1 MSALDTVF
9 AALQSMGCSPRKTK
23 DGYQAKCPAHED
35 STPSLSVTQTDGKVL
50 LHCHAGCTPQD
61 VTHALG
67 LGMADLFDDTGGR
80 VAPSPSQRNTAT
92 GLTLEQ
98 YAQAKRLPL
107 DFLKRLGV
115 SEISYFNDQA
125 VRIPY
130 IDENG
135 DLKATR
141 FRTALDGP
149 ERFKWKKGS
158 KPMLYGL
165 NRLKDACAERFV
177 VLVEGESDAQTLW
190 FHGIPA
196 LGIPGSSSWKDEWA
210 DHLNDVETVYVVR
223 EPDGAGKAMVEKIGQ
238 GQLRA
243 KLRILDL
250 APWKDPSEMHIA
262 GEAEFV
268 ERLSKS
274 RSEST
279 SLDETQI
286 EEAKRA
292 GEEAW
297 KMCKDIAENND
308 ILQEFAYEIG
318 HNVSGDLDNAK
329 ILFLVMVSRLFG
341 KPCSAVVK
349 GESGSGKSYLVQ
361 QVLQFFP
368 PSAYLS
374 LTGMSPK
381 ALLYL
386 DESLKH
392 RMLIVAEVQHDASEF
407 HDYAL
412 RSILSE
418 GRLVYK
424 TVESTSRGNQTRALE
439 CEGPTGLITTTTAS
453 SIHPENETRLISLKV
468 SYTPESGRESMLR
481 TAEIVNRHNEPDR
494 SSWQAL
500 QVWLESG
507 DRRVVVPYAKSLSR
521 LFPAALPRAHRD
533 FMQVLTLVKA
543 HALLHRQH
551 RDRDGDGCI
560 VATTEDYAV
569 VAGLIDGPLSQTYA
583 SNVSRSVRDTV
594 LSVQALL
601 ADGHDPVTQ
610 ADLAKRWNIDPS
622 NVSRRVSKAI
632 ELGYVRNTE
641 TRAGHAQRLVLG
653 DPLPDKSVLPSA
665 DEVLRACALAKGDPL
680 PPPPSSEPTDRG
692 DGFFMS

>member
-1 MSALDTVF
+1 LSALDTILK
-9 AALQSMGCSPRKTK
+9 ALRSKGCSPRKTK
-23 DGYQAKCPAHED
+23 DGYQAKCPAHDD
-35 STPSLSVTQTDGKVL
+35 SNPSLSVKQADGKVL
-50 LHCHAGCTPQD
+50 LHCHAGCTTQD
-61 VTHALG
+61 VTQALG
-67 LGMADLFDDTGGR
+67 LCMADLFDDTGGEL
-80 VAPSPSQRNTAT
+80 ALSPSRSDTAT
-92 GLTLEQ
+92 GLTLKR
-98 YAQAKRLPL
+98 YAEAKKLPVG
-107 DFLKRLGV
+107 FLRGLGLADAAYYNPHAV
-115 SEISYFNDQA
+115 S
-125 VRIPY
+125 IPY
-130 IDENG
+130 YDEEET
-135 DLKATR
+135 LKATR
-141 FRTALDGP
+141 YRTALEGP
-149 ERFKWKKGS
+149 DRFKWKKGS
-158 KPMLYGL
+158 KLILYGL
-165 NRLKDACAERFV
+165 NRLKDARAMGCV

-279 SLDETQI
+279 SLDETQK

-292 GEEAW
+292 GQEAW
-297 KMCKDIAENND
+297 EMCKDIAENND

-329 ILFLVMVSRLFG
+329 ILFLVMVSRLFD

-349 GESGSGKSYLVQ
+349 GDSGSGKSYLVQ

-424 TVESTSRGNQTRALE
+424 TVESTSKGNQTRALE

-453 SIHPENETRLISLKV
+453 SIHPENETRLISLNV
-468 SYTPESGRESMLR
+468 SYTAESGRESMIR
-481 TAEIVNRHNEPDR
+481 TAEIVNRHDEPDR
-494 SSWQAL
+494 SSWRAL

-507 DRRVVVPYAKSLSR
+507 DRRVVVPYAKPLSR
-521 LFPAALPRAHRD
+521 LFPAGLPRAQRD
-533 FMQVLTLVKA
+533 FTQVLTLVWA
-543 HALLHRQH
+543 HALLHRRH
-551 RDRDGDGCI
+551 RDKDGDGRI
-560 VATTEDYAV
+560 VATIKDYAV
-569 VAGLIDGPLSQTYA
+569 VAGLIDGPLSKTYA
-583 SNVSRSVRDTV
+583 SNVSSSVRDTV

-610 ADLAKRWNIDPS
+610 ADLAKRWNIHPS

-665 DEVLRACALAKGDPL
+665 DEVLRACAPAKGDPL
-680 PPPPSSEPTDRG
+680 PPPPSSEPTDIG